1 VKTPKLYFYD
11 TGLLC
16 WLLGI
21 YTIEQLQVHSPREGS
36 KRKARSEART
46 WSGEPDPTVGRGT
59 PYIVHSLSFIYE
71 DCAAALERREN
82 APD

>member
-1 VKTPKLYFYD
+1 M
-11 TGLLC
+11 
-16 WLLGI
+16 
-21 YTIEQLQVHSPREGS
+21 REGS

-71 DCAAALERREN
+71 DRAAALERREN